1 MLGYRGW
8 SKAVLS
14 EMEADAYTTYPAL
27 VAANNVKDLRL
38 KFYGHYSMCLYFEC
52 VAQPWSQ
59 ACERAAVHAD
69 PGAFGYWPLINRPK
83 GYYMQI
89 VVTCARPF
97 ATPRLTTTISRH
109 ACLLILYMAGMRRC
123 CRCGPRGSPA
133 SPRPPPRCQRAK
145 FCIGVRVCVAT

>member
-8 SKAVLS
+8 SKAVLT

-27 VAANNVKDLRL
+27 VAAKNVKDLGL

-69 PGAFGYWPLINRPK
+69 PGAFGYWPLINREK
-83 GYYMQI
+83 NYYLQL
-89 VVTCARPF
+89 VVS
-97 ATPRLTTTISRH
+97 RLYRRNVLANH
-109 ACLLILYMAGMRRC
+109 ALADVARRC
-123 CRCGPRGSPA
+123 GC
-133 SPRPPPRCQRAK
+133 
-145 FCIGVRVCVAT
+145 